1 MYWPFKND
9 NMNIIRMIYRH
20 MILRNQ
26 SDLLKLLMCF
36 WFNYQKFKNFMAWE
50 FYIYN
55 NMIVKQLSLNSK
67 KSQYKRRKYIRIPIF
82 HSIDHLHHLIYNS
95 FSDQWG
101 VTDFV
106 LQVPFICTYAVY
118 TIWTHILIVQSRNK
132 RGLTKKKTSVNYSFN
147 NG

>member
-1 MYWPFKND
+1 
-9 NMNIIRMIYRH
+9 
-20 MILRNQ
+20 
-26 SDLLKLLMCF
+26 
-36 WFNYQKFKNFMAWE
+36 MAWE

-82 HSIDHLHHLIYNS
+82 HSIDHIHHLIYNS

-132 RGLTKKKTSVNYSFN
+132 RGLTEKKTSVFYNFAIKKGDQDMIFTINLRSICSNWLKRIF
-147 NG
+147 G

>member
-1 MYWPFKND
+1 MILAYWPFENRNI
-9 NMNIIRMIYRH
+9 NMNGKV
-20 MILRNQ
+20 LRI
-26 SDLLKLLMCF
+26 LLMWL
-36 WFNYQKFKNFMAWE
+36 WFNYEKVKTFMAWE

-55 NMIVKQLSLNSK
+55 NMIVKQLSLNLK

-132 RGLTKKKTSVNYSFN
+132 RGLTEKKTSVNYSFN

>member
-1 MYWPFKND
+1 MILAYWPFENRNI
-9 NMNIIRMIYRH
+9 NMNGKV
-20 MILRNQ
+20 LRI
-26 SDLLKLLMCF
+26 LLMWL
-36 WFNYQKFKNFMAWE
+36 WFNYEKVKTFMAWE

-82 HSIDHLHHLIYNS
+82 HIIDHLHHLIYNS

-132 RGLTKKKTSVNYSFN
+132 RGLTEKKTSVNYSFN